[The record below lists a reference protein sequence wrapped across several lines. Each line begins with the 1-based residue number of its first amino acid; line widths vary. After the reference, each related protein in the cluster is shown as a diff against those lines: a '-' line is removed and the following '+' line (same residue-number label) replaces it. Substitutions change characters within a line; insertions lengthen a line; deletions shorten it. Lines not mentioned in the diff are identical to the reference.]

1 MVRVRFAPSPT
12 GKLHVGNIRTA
23 LANVLYARKH
33 GGTFVVR
40 MEDTDISREVAN
52 AEQQILDDL
61 TWLGMAPDEC
71 PNTGGDFAPY
81 RTNERS
87 ERGDYDKA
95 LKTLFDAGRAYECFV
110 SKDELD
116 LMRKIQTSQ
125 NLPPHYDNRH
135 RDLTDEDKE
144 KFRAEGRE
152 PVIRFKLNDESI
164 EWDDMVRGAV
174 KYEAKNLGGDPVIV
188 RSNGVPIF
196 ALAGAVD
203 DINQKITHVVRG
215 EDHVT
220 NTAIQV
226 QIFEALGAK
235 VPQMAHMPMLLDKDG
250 GKLSKRLDSLSLDQL
265 RSEGYLPKA
274 ILTYM
279 TSLGFSSMP
288 KVGSVED
295 LAQEFDF
302 TKMGRSAVR
311 FDTDQ
316 LKRVNATAIRESS
329 YTGIKPYLEGF
340 LNSDKTEAE
349 IEVFFNAVKG
359 NIELL
364 SELQNQYD
372 LCYGEMGDEKLEAD
386 DVEYIKVA
394 SETLPQGP
402 FSPETW
408 SVWTSELKEQTG
420 RKGKQL
426 FMPLRIALTGQKHGP
441 EMASLLTV
449 MGEAVAKERLDKA
462 LHH

>member
-1 MVRVRFAPSPT
+1 L
-12 GKLHVGNIRTA
+12 K
-23 LANVLYARKH
+23 
-33 GGTFVVR
+33 
-40 MEDTDISREVAN
+40 
-52 AEQQILDDL
+52 
-61 TWLGMAPDEC
+61 WLGMEPDED
-71 PNTGGDFAPY
+71 PIKGGEYGPY

-95 LKTLFDAGRAYECFV
+95 LQKLFTDGRAYECFV

-135 RDLTDEDKE
+135 RDITAEEKE

-152 PVIRFKLNDESI
+152 PVIRFKLRDTSI
-164 EWDDMVRGAV
+164 AWEDMVRGAV
-174 KYEAKNLGGDPVIV
+174 RYEAKNLGGDPVIV

-235 VPQMAHMPMLLDKDG
+235 IPEMAHMPMLLDSDG
-250 GKLSKRLDSLSLDQL
+250 GKLSKRLDSLSVQQL
-265 RSEGYLPKA
+265 KAEGYLPRA

-279 TSLGFSSMP
+279 TSLGFSTMP
-288 KVGSVED
+288 EIGNVEA
-295 LAQEFDF
+295 LAQTFDF

-311 FDTDQ
+311 FDTEQ
-316 LKRVNATAIRESS
+316 LKRMNAMEIRNTS
-329 YTGIKPYLEGF
+329 YIDIKPHLEGF
-340 LNSDKTEAE
+340 LKHDKSEEELT
-349 IEVFFNAVKG
+349 VFWQAVNG

-364 SELQNQYD
+364 SELQSQYD
-372 LCYGEMGDEKLEAD
+372 LCYGAMGAETLEAE

-394 SETLPQGP
+394 SESLPQGP
-402 FSPETW
+402 YLPETW
-408 SVWTSELKEQTG
+408 QSWTSELKAQTG

-441 EMASLLTV
+441 EMASLLVV
-449 MGEAVAKERLDKA
+449 MGENLAKERLKA
-462 LHH
+462 SLNQ